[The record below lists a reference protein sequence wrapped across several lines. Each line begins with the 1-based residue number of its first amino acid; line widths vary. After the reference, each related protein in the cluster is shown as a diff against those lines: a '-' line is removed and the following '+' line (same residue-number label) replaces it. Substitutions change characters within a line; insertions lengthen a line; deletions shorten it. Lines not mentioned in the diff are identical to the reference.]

1 MRMVM
6 LGGRARVG
14 KTTIAKMIAEFAYHL
29 GFKPIFLPFAGPI
42 KEEAKE
48 KGYSKEKNSIEY
60 RDYCQ
65 KMGAALRAD
74 DSDYWVNKWAS
85 QVQEII
91 KLEAEDIERGEKY
104 WERVILVDD
113 CRYLNEVAKGRDY
126 DSIQIFISNG
136 EREIDDQEAD
146 WRFHE
151 SEKMANNIEAKDPN
165 YKGIFSTILLNDGN
179 LDDLKSVIEIYS
191 EVWLGT
197 RVLNEE
203 EKERIQQASQSQLK
217 IEYVSQIL
225 DEIFDKFGI
234 DPDDYLEEIEE
245 EEEEDDNDDE
255 FSEGAD

>member
-1 MRMVM
+1 M

-48 KGYSKEKNSIEY
+48 KGYSKDKNSIEY

>member
-1 MRMVM
+1 M

>member
-1 MRMVM
+1 M

-48 KGYSKEKNSIEY
+48 KGYSKDKNSIEY

-245 EEEEDDNDDE
+245 EEEEEDDNDDE
-255 FSEGAD
+255 FPEGAD

>member
-1 MRMVM
+1 M

-48 KGYSKEKNSIEY
+48 KGYSKDKNSIEY

-85 QVQEII
+85 QVQEVI

-151 SEKMANNIEAKDPN
+151 SERMANNIEAKDPN

-245 EEEEDDNDDE
+245 EEEEEDDNDDE
-255 FSEGAD
+255 FPEGAD

>member
-48 KGYSKEKNSIEY
+48 KGYSKDKNSIEY

-85 QVQEII
+85 QVQEVI

>member
-14 KTTIAKMIAEFAYHL
+14 KTTIAKMIAEHAYHL

-42 KEEAKE
+42 KDDANQR
-48 KGYSKEKNSIEY
+48 GYSKDKNSVEY
-60 RDYCQ
+60 RNYCQ
-65 KMGAALRAD
+65 KIGAALRESD
-74 DSDYWVNKWAS
+74 PDYWVNRWAS
-85 QVQEII
+85 KVQDVIN
-91 KLEAEDIERGEKY
+91 LEAEDIERGEKY

-136 EREIDDQEAD
+136 DRKIDDQEAD

-151 SEKMANNIEAKDPN
+151 SEMMANNIEAKDPN

-179 LDDLKSVIEIYS
+179 LDDLRAVVEIYS

-197 RVLNEE
+197 RVLNDED
-203 EKERIQQASQSQLK
+203 KERIQQASQSQLK

-225 DEIFDKFGI
+225 DEIFEKFGV
-234 DPDDYLEEIEE
+234 DPDDYLELD
-245 EEEEDDNDDE
+245 EDDEDDDDLH
-255 FSEGAD
+255 EGAD

>member
-48 KGYSKEKNSIEY
+48 KGYSKDKNSIEY

>member
-1 MRMVM
+1 MVM